1 MHYAS
6 LRGNFIMM
14 NFLERR
20 GGSIFIVTKSRL
32 NLVHSAAQGDALSSI
47 LYL

>member
-6 LRGNFIMM
+6 LRGNVEMM
-14 NFLERR
+14 KYLEKM
-20 GGSIFIVTKSRL
+20 GGSILIVTKSRL
-32 NLVHSAAQGDALSSI
+32 NLVHSAAQGDALASL